1 MKLNKS
7 FSNECQHF
15 LRDMHRFVSILYLLL
30 PLASVFL
37 SQEKENRK
45 TVCHLIF
52 LIRFSVFLKKPFRQ
66 YFIESIRI
74 LSMEKFNGYIS
85 MFICIAWIQDRIF
98 LILVCT
104 EQDILFHYFKAT
116 EPPYHFEVVKI
127 SDIFFYYILFLRN
140 SFLQII
146 LFLLTFFPFCFSISI
161 ALLTALFTLALWL
174 AYFLYIFVVLA
185 FLLFSPFLYNAL
197 PSLLFRYP
205 LLILRFLVWQEYHTV
220 DFYQAT
226 KRVTV
231 LFKQSVI

>member
-98 LILVCT
+98 FNTCLHRARYFIPLFQSNRAAISFWSCKNQWYILLLYSFSQKFFLTDYLILAHFLPV
-104 EQDILFHYFKAT
+104 LLLHFHCPFNCFIYSRT
-116 EPPYHFEVVKI
+116 MTC
-127 SDIFFYYILFLRN
+127 
-140 SFLQII
+140 
-146 LFLLTFFPFCFSISI
+146 LLSLYLCGSCFSVIFSI
-161 ALLTALFTLALWL
+161 FIQCTPFFAFSLSTAHSS
-174 AYFLYIFVVLA
+174 
-185 FLLFSPFLYNAL
+185 FSCMTRVPHC
-197 PSLLFRYP
+197 
-205 LLILRFLVWQEYHTV
+205 RFLSSY
-220 DFYQAT
+220 
-226 KRVTV
+226 
-231 LFKQSVI
+231 